1 MDTISPEH
9 RSWNMSRIRSAN
21 TSPERRV
28 RSLLHRMG
36 FRFRLHRKDLPGRP
50 DIVLPG
56 RKMVVLVHGCYWH
69 RHSGCRFAYTP
80 KSNRDFWLAKFQ
92 ENVRRDKRQD
102 CRLREL
108 GWQVI
113 TVWECE
119 TKALEQLAER
129 LGNELSPIATPRPP
143 MLNSPANPLREPS
156 RPFVDD

>member
-36 FRFRLHRKDLPGRP
+36 IRFRLHRKDLPGRP

-56 RKMVVLVHGCYWH
+56 RRMVVLVHGCYWH
-69 RHSGCRFAYTP
+69 RHSGCRFAYSP
-80 KSNRDFWLAKFQ
+80 KSNSDFWQAKFQ
-92 ENVRRDKRQD
+92 ENVSRDKRQN
-102 CRLREL
+102 CHLREL
-108 GWQVI
+108 GWQVV

-119 TKALEQLAER
+119 TRDLERLAER
-129 LGNELSPIATPRPP
+129 LGSEIPPSLPPSPPSAKLPP
-143 MLNSPANPLREPS
+143 NPP
-156 RPFVDD
+156 